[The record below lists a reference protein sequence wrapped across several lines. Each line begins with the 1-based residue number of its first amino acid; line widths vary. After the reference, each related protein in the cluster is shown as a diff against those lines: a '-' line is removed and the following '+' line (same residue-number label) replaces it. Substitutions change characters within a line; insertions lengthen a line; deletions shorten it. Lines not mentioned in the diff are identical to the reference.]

1 LQRRNKASGRGQGR
15 VDKYFSALWAATQQ
29 LPDNIDKGIKIE
41 REKEAD
47 SFILACYWG
56 KSRIQHFALV

>member
-1 LQRRNKASGRGQGR
+1 VEGR

-29 LPDNIDKGIKIE
+29 LPANIDKGIKIE

-47 SFILACYWG
+47 SLILACYWG